1 LQGVLLDRDREQDDL
16 AGGHDTAARRRDQQ
30 QHAQVVARAQ
40 DVDRDVE
47 DRDRLDE
54 VGAIDTERTDG
65 IGRDADAD
73 DARDEKQD
81 DGDGVRRA
89 RRGQTLLGPQSD
101 KPCRG
106 EGQGTRG
113 GRQAPEGEAPRPVP
127 RDNLCNIRPDAFIGG
142 AGHAHSI
149 VPYTPSKYWS
159 DLHVRRD
166 LSAVGQSGLNSA
178 MNQQLYRIWARNLRR
193 FLKRNGV
200 QRIGPTAFEVGA
212 GTGYWLP
219 LWRELGAGRIDGCDL
234 VPSAVDD
241 LNSRFGPSGGFIVLD
256 LGDEKVG
263 LDCYD
268 FVACMDVL
276 LHITDDAKFDRALA
290 NLARLV
296 APGGRLLMKEPILL
310 REGFE
315 RPYNPELSSR
325 ARPLSR
331 YRAGLEAQGLKLE
344 AI

>member
-1 LQGVLLDRDREQDDL
+1 M
-16 AGGHDTAARRRDQQ
+16 
-30 QHAQVVARAQ
+30 
-40 DVDRDVE
+40 
-47 DRDRLDE
+47 
-54 VGAIDTERTDG
+54 
-65 IGRDADAD
+65 
-73 DARDEKQD
+73 
-81 DGDGVRRA
+81 
-89 RRGQTLLGPQSD
+89 
-101 KPCRG
+101 
-106 EGQGTRG
+106 
-113 GRQAPEGEAPRPVP
+113 
-127 RDNLCNIRPDAFIGG
+127 
-142 AGHAHSI
+142 
-149 VPYTPSKYWS
+149 PYTPSKYWS

-219 LWRELGAGRIDGCDL
+219 LWRELGAERIDGCDL

-344 AI
+344 AIGPATAIANNPIEGGSRWAYRAWRGTWGVVSLPSKIHPANARWVGAVVSAIDPALMALGAAPSGKFALFARPG